1 MMSLFVQGLRH
12 SLAGPFTFGVET
24 GQCLAITGASG
35 SGKSLLL
42 RMIADLDPHEGG
54 VMLDKMDRASMGA
67 ADWRRR
73 VTLVPARSGWWA
85 DSVGEHFAPD
95 REATWRALGAELML
109 PTAVF
114 DRAIEDV
121 STGERQRLAL
131 IRALLIE
138 PGLLL
143 LDEPTASLDPVA
155 TQAVEVLIAQRRA
168 AGTTVI
174 WVTHSAEQA
183 IRVGDVTRQMHA
195 GGVLSA

>member
-1 MMSLFVQGLRH
+1 MSLIVEGLRNA
-12 SLAGPFTFGVET
+12 LAGPFNFTVT
-24 GQCLAITGASG
+24 ACQCLTITGPSG
-35 SGKSLLL
+35 SGKTVLL
-42 RMIADLDPHEGG
+42 RMIADLDAHEGTVTMDG
-54 VMLDKMDRASMGA
+54 TDRASITA
-67 ADWRRR
+67 AEWRRR
-73 VTLVPARSGWWA
+73 AALVPARSGWWA

-95 REATWRALGAELML
+95 REATWRALGAELLL

-138 PGLLL
+138 PRLLL

-155 TQAVEVLIAQRRA
+155 TQAVEGLIAQRRA